1 MLTNYPCNTTLTSL
15 IKKPIPPIAIVPKK
29 QIFIDSQSSV
39 LPGFLAN
46 FSSLDAD

>member
-1 MLTNYPCNTTLTSL
+1 M
-15 IKKPIPPIAIVPKK
+15 KPIPPIATMPKK

-39 LPGFLAN
+39 LPGFVAS